1 MEIFLQLHFSF
12 SSENIFKF
20 IKIIFLFRR
29 PNPDVFNSKFL
40 LNYSIN
46 RYKKPFISKWI
57 KSFKIEMT
65 SRIPDHQ
72 PTANLWKSSQRATK
86 TQKQVGMRMI
96 YFIRIKFKYQNVWH
110 SWTISISISLSVCT
124 TNIQDT
130 NQMEELAREL
140 MWTILESYQEQCI
153 CLSVTMYET
162 M

>member
-29 PNPDVFNSKFL
+29 PNPAFFNSKFL

-72 PTANLWKSSQRATK
+72 QQTGRKVPREPGIELTK
-86 TQKQVGMRMI
+86 KQVGMRMI
-96 YFIRIKFKYQNVWH
+96 WSFYYWMIRMYDTPDL
-110 SWTISISISLSVCT
+110 SRPSISLSVCT

>member
-29 PNPDVFNSKFL
+29 PNPGFFNSKFL

-72 PTANLWKSSQRATK
+72 PTANLWKSSQRPTK

-110 SWTISISISLSVCT
+110 SWTISISISLS
-124 TNIQDT
+124 QSLHHKYSRYKSDGR
-130 NQMEELAREL
+130 AREL
-140 MWTILESYQEQCI
+140 MWTILESYQGQCI